1 LWARSGQELFYRNG
15 EAVIAVSIETD
26 PSFSAAN
33 PEVMFEADYYL
44 GNGGPNYD
52 VSPDA
57 ERFLMIRR
65 AENSSARPQIIVV
78 QNWLEELERLVP
90 TECSQCLLS
99 RKLPFARGV
108 SDATS
113 TAAFGRKQTSVNVQA
128 AACPG
133 ER

>member
-1 LWARSGQELFYRNG
+1 MWARSGQELFYRNG

-26 PSFSAAN
+26 SSFSAAN
-33 PEVMFEADYYL
+33 PEVMFDADYYL

-90 TECSQCLLS
+90 TE
-99 RKLPFARGV
+99 
-108 SDATS
+108 
-113 TAAFGRKQTSVNVQA
+113 
-128 AACPG
+128 
-133 ER
+133 